1 MNKVIFVFKKK
12 KIIIIII
19 IKEQAT
25 KQNGKQPIFQS
36 SPPPTPSPAPPPS
49 RILTYTYTFTYFAY
63 LPSLTVTKTLRLTE
77 KLLLRSKEGSFLYC
91 SLTTVLQT
99 AQNAD
104 LLLCFIDV
112 HAVFQNATQQLY

>member
-12 KIIIIII
+12 KIIIII
-19 IKEQAT
+19 KEQST

-49 RILTYTYTFTYFAY
+49 RILTYTYLHILHSCLA
-63 LPSLTVTKTLRLTE
+63 LAVTKTLRLTE